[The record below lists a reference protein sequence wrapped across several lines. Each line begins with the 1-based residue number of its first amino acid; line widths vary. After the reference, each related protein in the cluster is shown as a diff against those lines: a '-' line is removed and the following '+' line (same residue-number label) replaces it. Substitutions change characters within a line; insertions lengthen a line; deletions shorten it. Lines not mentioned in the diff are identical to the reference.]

1 MAMRSAAPIDSD
13 QIIHLRV
20 SWEAYK
26 ALSASIG
33 DDSSPRLV
41 YDGETLEIMSPGS
54 RHERIAARIAYLLSS
69 VVSDWDFNI
78 ESTRS
83 TTFEA
88 QPHGFEGDDSYYI
101 ASAPKIDNW
110 DNISLATDPPPDLVI
125 EIDISKRR
133 FNKKKLYA
141 NIGIPEF
148 WRYDD
153 IAGLEAF
160 SLIGDAYIAID
171 VSRVI
176 PGLPIAEIAKRIAHK
191 ADRLTIVKEWQQ
203 WLRDNRSLHH
213 M

>member
-1 MAMRSAAPIDSD
+1 MRSAAPIDSD

-69 VVSDWDFNI
+69 VVSEWDFNI

-101 ASAPKIDNW
+101 ASAPKVQNW

-133 FNKKKLYA
+133 FNKKTLYA

>member
-1 MAMRSAAPIDSD
+1 MRSAAPIDSD